1 MNLTTLLALIL
12 SGAAAAAGYTAGP
25 DEVRQTASG
34 EVRGTASDEVR
45 QTASGEVRST
55 ALDEVRQ
62 TASGEVR
69 SFGYTNP
76 VIKGFHPDPSVCAVG
91 EDYYLVNSSFQYFPG
106 VPIFHSRDL
115 VNWTQIGNVLTR
127 REQLELDGALAWGG
141 IYAPTIRYHEGV
153 FYMITTNC
161 SGRGNFIV
169 HSEDPAG
176 EWSDPV
182 WIDQGG
188 IDPSLFFHEG
198 KCWYTGTCDNW
209 IVLFE
214 LNPRTGEKIGEV
226 KKIWRGTGGRYPEGP
241 HLYFKDGWYY
251 LLIAEGGTEY
261 AHSITIAR
269 SRSIEGPYEAD
280 PANPVLTHC
289 NLLSQSSIIQGLG
302 HGDLVQAHDGSW
314 WMCCLGFRT
323 QGGNYHL
330 LGRETFMTPIE
341 WEEGLFP
348 RVAGGA
354 IHIEMNVPTLPQQA
368 AEASNPSLD
377 FSSDSFGPEWV
388 HIRNP
393 FPENYSFTGSA
404 LRLRAGKSLDERTVS
419 PTFIGRR
426 QEDISFEAVTSVEVC
441 GEAAGKGCGTA
452 AGGVCGVS
460 SAEAGLTVYMDADAH
475 YDIFL
480 KRDGLLAF
488 RVRLGELSHTEE
500 FEVDKGRLF
509 LRVEGDENL
518 YTFSWS
524 SDGSVYHRVG
534 AMNAKYISTEGTGG
548 FTGIILGLFSAGV
561 PGSAAHFHSFSYR
574 GL

>member
-1 MNLTTLLALIL
+1 MNLTTLALIL
-12 SGAAAAAGYTAGP
+12 AGAAAAAGHDTAPEAILGTTP
-25 DEVRQTASG
+25 DEVRTETSHESRTEAPR
-34 EVRGTASDEVR
+34 EVRTATHDEP
-45 QTASGEVRST
+45 
-55 ALDEVRQ
+55 
-62 TASGEVR
+62 R

-76 VIKGFHPDPSVCAVG
+76 VIKGFHPDPSICAVG
-91 EDYYLVNSSFQYFPG
+91 QDYYLVNSSFQYFPG
-106 VPIFHSRDL
+106 VPVFHSRDL

-141 IYAPTIRYHEGV
+141 IYAPTIRHHDGI

-169 HSEDPAG
+169 HTEDPAG

-182 WIDQGG
+182 LVDQGG

-214 LNPRTGEKIGEV
+214 IDPMTGEKLSEV
-226 KKIWRGTGGRYPEGP
+226 KRIWQGTGGRYPEGP
-241 HLYFKDGWYY
+241 HLYFKDGWFY

-289 NLLSQSSIIQGLG
+289 NLRSQSSIIQGLG

-330 LGRETFMTPIE
+330 LGRETFMTPVQ
-341 WEEGLFP
+341 WEDGAWPVVED
-348 RVAGGA
+348 GA

-368 AEASNPSLD
+368 AAASAPVLD
-377 FSSDSFGPEWV
+377 FASDTFGPEWV

-393 FPENYSFTGSA
+393 FPENYSFTGSS
-404 LRLRAGKSLDERTVS
+404 LRLTAGKSLDERTVS

-426 QEDISFEAVTSVEVC
+426 QEDISFEAVTSLEVSRK
-441 GEAAGKGCGTA
+441 ADT
-452 AGGVCGVS
+452 
-460 SAEAGLTVYMDADAH
+460 EAGLSVYMDADAH
-475 YDIFL
+475 YDVYL
-480 KRDGLLAF
+480 RSDGLLAF

-500 FEVDKGRLF
+500 YKVGKGRIF
-509 LRVEGDENL
+509 LKVEGSESS
-518 YTFSWS
+518 YSFSWS
-524 SDGSVYHRVG
+524 SDGKDFHRIG
-534 AMNAKYISTEGTGG
+534 GMNTKYISTEGTGG
-548 FTGIILGLFSAGV
+548 FTGIILGLFCAGT
-561 PGSAAHFHSFSYR
+561 PGSAADFYSFSYK

>member
-1 MNLTTLLALIL
+1 MNLTTLALIFA
-12 SGAAAAAGYTAGP
+12 GAAAAAGH
-25 DEVRQTASG
+25 
-34 EVRGTASDEVR
+34 
-45 QTASGEVRST
+45 ST
-55 ALDEVRQ
+55 ALDEVC
-62 TASGEVR
+62 G
-69 SFGYTNP
+69 FGYTNP

-141 IYAPTIRYHEGV
+141 IYAPTIRHHDGV

-169 HSEDPAG
+169 HTQDPAL

-214 LNPRTGEKIGEV
+214 LNPLTGEKLGEV
-226 KKIWRGTGGRYPEGP
+226 RKIWRGTGGRYPEGP
-241 HLYFKDGWYY
+241 HLYFKDGWFY

-289 NLLSQSSIIQGLG
+289 NLQSQSSIIQGLG

-330 LGRETFMTPIE
+330 LGRETFMTPIK
-341 WEEGLFP
+341 WEEGSWP
-348 RVAGGA
+348 RVEGGA
-354 IHIEMNVPTLPQQA
+354 IHIEMNVPTLPQQE

-377 FSSDSFGPEWV
+377 FSSDTFGPEWV

-393 FPENYSFTGSA
+393 FPGNYSFTGSA
-404 LRLRAGKSLDERTVS
+404 LRLTAGKSLDERTVS

-441 GEAAGKGCGTA
+441 GEAGASGE
-452 AGGVCGVS
+452 VCGKAFTSAEVCRPMS
-460 SAEAGLTVYMDADAH
+460 TSVEVCGKASAEAGLSVYMDADAH

-500 FEVDKGRLF
+500 FEVDKGPLF
-509 LRVEGDENL
+509 LKVEGDENL

-524 SDGSVYHRVG
+524 SDGKVYHRIG
-534 AMNAKYISTEGTGG
+534 RMNAKYISTEGSGG

-561 PGSAAHFHSFSYR
+561 PGSAADFHSYSYR